1 MDPECP
7 EPWKKGYDHLDDLA
21 KTSYMKEAAVSDS
34 GAPTESRRPFIG
46 RKKLA
51 TQRPQPGIYRHY
63 KGQLYEVIETALHV
77 DTNQALVVYRA
88 LYGEGNLWVRPRS
101 AFIGNVEIEGI
112 KRPRFQ
118 KVENETPKPEEQ

>member
-1 MDPECP
+1 LKEC
-7 EPWKKGYDHLDDLA
+7 K
-21 KTSYMKEAAVSDS
+21 VSDV
-34 GAPTESRRPFIG
+34 GIESATPAERRRPFVG

-77 DTNQALVVYRA
+77 DTYQAVVVYRA

-101 AFIGNVEIEGI
+101 AFIGQVEIDGV
-112 KRPRFQ
+112 KQPRFQ
-118 KVENETPKPEEQ
+118 KVEEETPQPGE

>member
-1 MDPECP
+1 L
-7 EPWKKGYDHLDDLA
+7 KGYDRLGDLA
-21 KTSYMKEAAVSDS
+21 KISHLKEAAVSDLGSES
-34 GAPTESRRPFIG
+34 GPPTERRRPFIG

-51 TQRPQPGIYRHY
+51 SQRPQPGVYRHY

-101 AFIGNVEIEGI
+101 AFIGAVEIDGV

-118 KVENETPKPEEQ
+118 KVEIEASQQGEH